1 MGLHAKNEI
10 SDHPI
15 SLKVP
20 GNDRKTRGDLEGNF
34 SDENFVHAKC
44 PRLCKVTTIMHAKF
58 VKVGSVNICLL
69 YNKGRPVE
77 SPMQRGEISL
87 EVEEQVEEENLV
99 NSEGNIKMVL

>member
-1 MGLHAKNEI
+1 MGLQAENEI

-34 SDENFVHAKC
+34 SDENFVQAKC
-44 PRLCKVTTIMHAKF
+44 PRLYQVPAIVHTKF
-58 VKVGSVNICLL
+58 VKVGSVNIRLL
-69 YNKGRPVE
+69 QGRPVE

-99 NSEGNIKMVL
+99 NSEGNI